1 MSLCVQ
7 SISLVSVAQDT
18 RSSLDQN
25 KTDPAGKALVVADT
39 LLPRYQ
45 LC

>member
-1 MSLCVQ
+1 MSLSVQ

-25 KTDPAGKALVVADT
+25 KTDPAGKALGHRESGGWHVT
-39 LLPRYQ
+39 T
-45 LC
+45 